1 MEFFYDFY
9 SNFIVYNFSNLFL
22 PKKANIF
29 LGSQCSYASAGFLTI
44 IIKKGP
50 RHLEIQKKIGA
61 QKQED
66 LVVRRWK
73 NIIEKFLFSHV
84 MYEAR
89 WVTTSEGGER
99 HE

>member
-1 MEFFYDFY
+1 M
-9 SNFIVYNFSNLFL
+9 YNFSNLFL

-29 LGSQCSYASAGFLTI
+29 LGSQCSYPSAGFLTI

-50 RHLEIQKKIGA
+50 RPLEIQKKVGA
-61 QKQED
+61 QKQGE

-89 WVTTSEGGER
+89 WVQAKEEKDMSKFLERGECVM
-99 HE
+99 